1 MHVAHQ
7 LFDVGSVGETGGQFR
22 VRIVL
27 RGRTAHG
34 HQAAILRF
42 FPGPVM
48 HAAPCGRPRHDPAAV
63 HGHGGQAGSLG
74 IGALRVCSACAVAC
88 CSRCSRNSCPIMPLR
103 SMISGNA
110 DRNLRQLPQHLLGL
124 ARRLVFRIGGDNLVQ
139 HGGTIAPLVQAQRRT
154 LGKKSPAAG
163 RAIAGRFM
171 EINRPVNGLQFPLPM
186 HNRAPTA
193 TGWTGLRLRETLR
206 PS

>member
-1 MHVAHQ
+1 MHVRTSRSGRHDFFDRRPARPVPDDSPDDAVTADVSAEIVGFSGLFPLAHHAGMHVAHQ

-103 SMISGNA
+103 SMISGTLIETSANFHNIFWALPA
-110 DRNLRQLPQHLLGL
+110 DLCSALAETILSSTAGL
-124 ARRLVFRIGGDNLVQ
+124 
-139 HGGTIAPLVQAQRRT
+139 
-154 LGKKSPAAG
+154 
-163 RAIAGRFM
+163 
-171 EINRPVNGLQFPLPM
+171 
-186 HNRAPTA
+186 
-193 TGWTGLRLRETLR
+193 
-206 PS
+206 